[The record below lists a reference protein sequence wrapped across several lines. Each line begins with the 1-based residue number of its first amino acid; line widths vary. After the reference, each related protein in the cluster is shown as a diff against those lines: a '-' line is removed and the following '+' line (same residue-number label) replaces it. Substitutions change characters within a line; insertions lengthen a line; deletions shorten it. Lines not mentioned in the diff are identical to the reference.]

1 MNKNWI
7 GVTTEMSGVVREIRS
22 GAPDVMK
29 GFSALAQAA
38 LRAGALNAKTKE
50 LIAPGGRSRRS
61 VRRPE
66 GAIHRLKHVPEQVTL
81 ADRGNQRRDP
91 KQTTIIRGLGFIG
104 LMASG
109 GHHQMHHL
117 MMAKGKM

>member
-7 GVTTEMSGVVREIRS
+7 GVTTEMSGAVREIRS

-50 LIAPGGRSRRS
+50 LIALAISVATRCDACVGFHAERRGQAGRE
-61 VRRPE
+61 P
-66 GAIHRLKHVPEQVTL
+66 
-81 ADRGNQRRDP
+81 
-91 KQTTIIRGLGFIG
+91 
-104 LMASG
+104 
-109 GHHQMHHL
+109 
-117 MMAKGKM
+117 